1 MGKQAPVISPEK
13 IGFKQYRYESLP
25 VSCSLKRDST
35 LATAPLLKGPVTL
48 VVPPPL
54 LVSLFAFG
62 VVVLGT
68 AKTIEEQV

>member
-48 VVPPPL
+48 LVPPL